1 MTKRKLRNIFF
12 TLLFLL
18 VIGLLSKNP
27 QLLPF
32 EQEKPTATP
41 SPSAKE
47 ETVLGE
53 KASSESAIIVVKV
66 IDGDTIE
73 VEGKKKVR
81 YIGINTPEL
90 HDPRKKV
97 ECFGKEAAIM
107 NSDLVEGK
115 EVRLE
120 KDISETDRY
129 GRLLRYVYIGDLFV
143 NDYLIRQGYAYVSSY
158 PPDVKFA
165 QQFKEAEKEARENN
179 RGLWN
184 SCSQ

>member
-1 MTKRKLRNIFF
+1 MTKRKLKNLFF

-32 EQEKPTATP
+32 EQEKQI
-41 SPSAKE
+41 KE

-53 KASSESAIIVVKV
+53 KAASEAAIIVVKV

-143 NDYLIRQGYAYVSSY
+143 NEYLVRQGYAYASSY
-158 PPDVKFA
+158 PPDVKYA
-165 QQFKEAEKEARENN
+165 QQFRAAEQEARENN
-179 RGLWN
+179 RGLW
-184 SCSQ
+184 SECQ

>member
-1 MTKRKLRNIFF
+1 MSKRKLKNLFF

-27 QLLPF
+27 QLLPM
-32 EQEKPTATP
+32 P
-41 SPSAKE
+41 SPSPKV

-53 KASSESAIIVVKV
+53 KAASEAAIIVVKV

-120 KDISETDRY
+120 KDVSETDRY

-143 NDYLIRQGYAYVSSY
+143 NEYLVRQGYALASSY
-158 PPDVKFA
+158 PPDIKYA
-165 QQFKEAEKEARENN
+165 RQFRSAEQEARENN
-179 RGLWN
+179 RGLW
-184 SCSQ
+184 SGCQ